1 MEKHDAIVIGSGIG
15 GLAAALLMQNEGKRV
30 LILEK
35 MAGPGGRL
43 SSRVKDGFKMDLGVH
58 VISRGNKGPVGQ
70 VLEMTGCGQPLDF
83 VSVRPVTTFKGET
96 FKFPQDLA
104 KHASE
109 EDFAALMKFM
119 GFVRTCSVEDSH
131 KYDDIA
137 LDDFLREFTQDPVIH
152 QAVSTINAVYVG
164 VHAFMSSTGEFI
176 RNLNWEAEARASGYP
191 DGGCIAITNAYL
203 KGFKD
208 KGGQIVYNAPVESI
222 VIEDGRAVGVIA
234 GGAEHRADMIVSN
247 AGIKATVLD
256 LVPEGVFEDAYV
268 DYVKNLTD
276 AYTAMIFRIA
286 MKKKVTDLKM
296 FSMFDEEPI
305 EETYERMLKGDYT
318 GGGGM
323 FLVVPSNFSDKIC
336 DPDKQV
342 VMVTLALPNETP
354 ESLYEPIREFL
365 LDYLEGM
372 MPEFKEN
379 ILWVDTTTPAELK
392 DMLGENGA
400 TIGIAQAPGQT
411 GAKRPKIK
419 SPVEGLFFVGGE
431 AGGAG
436 VGIELC
442 INSALEFYENYVK

>member
-1 MEKHDAIVIGSGIG
+1 M
-15 GLAAALLMQNEGKRV
+15 
-30 LILEK
+30 
-35 MAGPGGRL
+35 
-43 SSRVKDGFKMDLGVH
+43 
-58 VISRGNKGPVGQ
+58 
-70 VLEMTGCGQPLDF
+70 
-83 VSVRPVTTFKGET
+83 
-96 FKFPQDLA
+96 
-104 KHASE
+104 
-109 EDFAALMKFM
+109 
-119 GFVRTCSVEDSH
+119 
-131 KYDDIA
+131 
-137 LDDFLREFTQDPVIH
+137 
-152 QAVSTINAVYVG
+152 
-164 VHAFMSSTGEFI
+164 
-176 RNLNWEAEARASGYP
+176 
-191 DGGCIAITNAYL
+191 
-203 KGFKD
+203 
-208 KGGQIVYNAPVESI
+208 
-222 VIEDGRAVGVIA
+222 
-234 GGAEHRADMIVSN
+234 
-247 AGIKATVLD
+247 LD